1 MNILVS
7 NRNLGKTGGS
17 ETFTYTLIGE
27 LVKRG
32 HSVEYFCFK
41 RGLVAS
47 KIEEDFGVGFMSKPK
62 YDLIFANHLKT
73 VEFLYRF
80 GPVIQT
86 CHGIFPHSERPSL
99 HADGYISISQEVQEL
114 LLKSGI
120 LSPIIHNGI
129 DCERFRP
136 MKPLRNSNIRVL
148 SLCQSEE
155 GHQQVLDACKL
166 VGAEFGKLDKKIDNI
181 WDVSSAINEYDL
193 VVGLGR
199 SAYEALACG
208 RPVVIYDKRPYASSM
223 GDGYFLDVMPMSL
236 KNNCSGRAL
245 HRDFSIED
253 LAHEIGRYRPEDGN
267 IARRYA
273 EQSFNVERAVDAY
286 LEYAK
291 SLRSI
296 NLMHKIAMQERG
308 LLPNFIVRFLQ
319 NRIRKGV
326 IAAYS

>member
-7 NRNLGKTGGS
+7 NRNLGMTGGS

-27 LVKRG
+27 LVKQG

-47 KIEEDFGVGFMSKPK
+47 KIEKDFGVGFMSKTK
-62 YDLIFANHLKT
+62 YDIILANHYKT
-73 VEFLYRF
+73 VEYLHHF
-80 GPVIQT
+80 GPIIQT

-99 HADGYISISQEVQEL
+99 HADGYVSISQEVQEL
-114 LLKSGI
+114 LLRSGI
-120 LSPIIHNGI
+120 LSPIVHNGI
-129 DCERFRP
+129 DCDRFRP
-136 MKPLRNSNIRVL
+136 IKPLRTTSIRVL

-155 GHQQVLDACKL
+155 GHGQVREACKL
-166 VGAEFGKLDKKIDNI
+166 VGAEFGKLDKKVDNI
-181 WDVSSAINEYDL
+181 WDVPNAINEYDL

-199 SAYEALACG
+199 SAYEAMACG
-208 RPVVIYDKRPYASSM
+208 RPVIIYDKRPYASSM
-223 GDGYFLDVMPMSL
+223 GDGYFLEVMPVSL
-236 KNNCSGRAL
+236 RNNCSGRAL
-245 HRDFSIED
+245 HKDFSVEE
-253 LAHEIGRYRPEDGN
+253 LADEIRKYKAEDGA

-273 EQSFNVERAVDAY
+273 ELNFNIESTTKAY

-291 SLRSI
+291 SLPSI
-296 NLMHKIAMQERG
+296 NFMQTIASRERT
-308 LLPNFIVRFLQ
+308 LVPNFIVRFFQ